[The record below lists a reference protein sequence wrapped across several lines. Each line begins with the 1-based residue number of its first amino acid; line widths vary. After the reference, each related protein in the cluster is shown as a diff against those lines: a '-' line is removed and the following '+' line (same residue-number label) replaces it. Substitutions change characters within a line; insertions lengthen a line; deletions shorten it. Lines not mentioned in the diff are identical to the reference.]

1 MEIARLATET
11 EASASQVLSFFTII
25 DRHQTDDNNNN
36 NENDNDNNNNNDML
50 QRLSAA
56 AKEELL
62 QALALL
68 VSAFAAS
75 VS

>member
-11 EASASQVLSFFTII
+11 EASAS
-25 DRHQTDDNNNN
+25 
-36 NENDNDNNNNNDML
+36 

-75 VS
+75 SRCRNAGAWSQRTTRMFSLRTTQQQRQRECACTT